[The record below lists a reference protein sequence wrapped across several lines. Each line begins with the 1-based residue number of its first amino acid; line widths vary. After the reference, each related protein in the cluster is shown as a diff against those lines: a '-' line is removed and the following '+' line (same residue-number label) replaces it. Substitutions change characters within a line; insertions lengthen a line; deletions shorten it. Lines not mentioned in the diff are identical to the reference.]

1 MPQLFDMPQKEKFNY
16 PGLTDRSLPMPVVP
30 NTPLAVVAEEKPKAT
45 RKPKAEKE
53 VAPPTGGKKLKLT
66 KPKHL

>member
-1 MPQLFDMPQKEKFNY
+1 MDMPKKEKFNY
-16 PGLTDRSLPMPVVP
+16 PGLTDRSIPMPTDLQ
-30 NTPLAVVAEEKPKAT
+30 TPPAVVAEEKPKAI

-53 VAPPTGGKKLKLT
+53 VAPPTAGKKLKLT